1 MFNAL
6 LDNVANAARAVLD
19 TPGLPPQVQQLRDHA
34 GAFGATIMPMLR
46 TLSGEVGGFAQ
57 LASSTAGQ
65 MRPRLDAWKAGD
77 TDAHNVILNTLQ
89 DLLGK
94 AMALLQT
101 DQADFTAL
109 SRYRDTVLGD
119 QRTVASVVADL
130 NARLAGLR
138 SSVDS
143 RRNDLNDQQKRL
155 MVLRLIPIPLPWVIA
170 EIASLISTSKTLEQ
184 QISDLQNQLTQL
196 NGQAAQVNHAQVV
209 VQGFGNQLQLL
220 ENSMQTMLNAITLTQ
235 GQTQQIVETL
245 RGGQQS
251 GPVLVEAYLA
261 TLKAQ
266 TDSLTAYLNT

>member
-46 TLSGEVGGFAQ
+46 TLSGEVGGFSR

-109 SRYRDTVLGD
+109 SRYRDTMLGD

-143 RRNDLNDQQKRL
+143 RRSDLNDQQKRL

-184 QISDLQNQLTQL
+184 QISELQNQLTQL
-196 NGQAAQVNHAQVV
+196 NGQAAQVNHAQLV

-235 GQTQQIVETL
+235 GQTQQILETV
-245 RGGQQS
+245 RDGQQG

-261 TLKAQ
+261 TLKTQA
-266 TDSLTAYLNT
+266 DSLTAYLNT

>member
-6 LDNVANAARAVLD
+6 LTNVAAAAQAVRN

-34 GAFGATIMPMLR
+34 GDFTATIMPMLQG
-46 TLSGEVGGFAQ
+46 LSGQVSGFAQ
-57 LASSTAGQ
+57 LASGTAGQ
-65 MRPRLDAWKAGD
+65 LRPRLDAWKAGD
-77 TDAHNVILNTLQ
+77 SDAHNAILATLQ

-101 DQADFTAL
+101 DQGDFTAL
-109 SRYRDTVLGD
+109 SRYRDQVLAD
-119 QRTVASVVADL
+119 QRTVASVVNDL

-138 SSVDS
+138 SMVDS
-143 RRNDLNDQQKRL
+143 RRSDLNDQQKRL
-155 MVLRLIPIPLPWVIA
+155 MVLRLIPFPLPWAIA
-170 EIASLISTSKTLEQ
+170 EIASLIGSSKTLEQ
-184 QISDLQNQLTQL
+184 QISDVENQLTQL

-220 ENSMQTMLNAITLTQ
+220 ESSMQTMLNAITLTQ
-235 GQTQQIVETL
+235 GQTQQIVESL
-245 RGGQQS
+245 RGGQQG

-266 TDSLTAYLNT
+266 ADNLTAYLNN

>member
-1 MFNAL
+1 MFDAL
-6 LDNVANAARAVLD
+6 LENVAAAAQGVLN
-19 TPGLPPQVQQLRDHA
+19 TPGLPSQVQPLRDHA
-34 GAFGATIMPMLR
+34 SAFGTTIMPMLR
-46 TLSGEVGGFAQ
+46 TLSGQVSAFAQ
-57 LASSTAGQ
+57 LGASTAVQ
-65 MRPRLDAWKAGD
+65 LRPRLDAWKAGD
-77 TDAHNVILNTLQ
+77 TDAHNAILNTLQ
-89 DLLGK
+89 DLLGE

-109 SRYRDTVLGD
+109 SRYRDSVQAD
-119 QRTVASVVADL
+119 QRTVASVVNEL

-138 SSVDS
+138 SMVDS
-143 RRNDLNDQQKRL
+143 RRGDLNDQQQRL

-170 EIASLISTSKTLEQ
+170 EIASLIGTSKTLEQ

-235 GQTQQIVETL
+235 GQTQQIVQSL
-245 RGGQQS
+245 HGGQQ
-251 GPVLVEAYLA
+251 GTPVLVEAYLA

-266 TDSLTAYLNT
+266 ADSLRAYLNT